1 MPLPPLRR
9 EIVVA
14 ADPARAFAVFTEE
27 ISAWWPLAELSVL
40 GSGSLVSFE
49 DGRLIEANAGGEQAI
64 WGEVREWE
72 PGRRLRFSWHP
83 GREVASEVAVTFTA
97 TEAGTQ
103 VVLEHSGWEVYA
115 DPQQMRSE
123 YGEGWPT
130 VLLLYAE
137 SIGIG
142 ESEST
147 PAQETWVALMHVPGP
162 SAPTDSS
169 LFADPRF
176 GEHVAFLQRTS
187 ERGYLVA
194 AGSFGTD
201 GSGMTILRLPGGE
214 RLAEA
219 TVLAMTD
226 DRAVTS
232 GLLAVSVRPW
242 NVMLHSLD

>member
-14 ADPARAFAVFTEE
+14 ADPARAFAGFTEE
-27 ISAWWPLAELSVL
+27 ISAWWPLGELSVL

-49 DGRLIEANAGGEQAI
+49 DGRLVEANAGGEEAI

-83 GREVASEVAVTFTA
+83 GSEVASEVTVTFTA
-97 TEAGTQ
+97 TEAGTA
-103 VVLEHSGWEVYA
+103 VLLEHAGWEVY
-115 DPQQMRSE
+115 PNPELRRSE
-123 YGEGWPT
+123 YDQGWPS
-130 VLLLYAE
+130 VLQLYGE
-137 SIGIG
+137 CIGTG
-142 ESEST
+142 VSESA
-147 PAQETWVALMHVPGP
+147 PAEETWVALMHVPGP

-176 GEHVAFLQRTS
+176 GEHTAFLQRMS

-194 AGSFGTD
+194 AGPLGTD
-201 GSGMTILRLPGGE
+201 GSGMTILRLPGGG

-226 DRAVTS
+226 DGAVTS
-232 GLLAVSVRPW
+232 GLLAASVRPW
-242 NVMLHSLD
+242 NVMFHSLD